1 MENVLLKMENITKTF
16 SGVKA
21 LDNVSFELRPGEVH
35 GLMGAN
41 GAGKSTLMKILAGV
55 YLPDSGTEEI
65 NGKPIP
71 MKATVA
77 NAQKDGVSMVFQE
90 LNILPHL
97 SVLENIFIGNE
108 ITKHGLYDW
117 NAMKKRARVLLDE
130 VGIDMDLDQR
140 ADHVSIARQQMIEIA
155 RALNLETK
163 IIIFDEPTSSLT
175 TEETDKLF
183 LLMRQLRAKDI
194 GMVYISH
201 RMDEIYKI
209 CDRITLMRDGKV
221 IFTDEIANVDNH
233 RLLTGIVGK
242 ENTNQFPEKP
252 L

>member
-1 MENVLLKMENITKTF
+1 MNATIEDVLKIKETVTKYVQGTC
-16 SGVKA
+16 GVGDEGLA
-21 LDNVSFELRPGEVH
+21 LEKEAFYE
-35 GLMGAN
+35 
-41 GAGKSTLMKILAGV
+41 
-55 YLPDSGTEEI
+55 
-65 NGKPIP
+65 
-71 MKATVA
+71 KATMNGWYSDGTMAPGPIQALFDQAHKNATCSDYKYNIDILDISDTVA
-77 NAQKDGVSMVFQE
+77 VTRV
-90 LNILPHL
+90 I
-97 SVLENIFIGNE
+97 
-108 ITKHGLYDW
+108 
-117 NAMKKRARVLLDE
+117 MKKRARVLLDE